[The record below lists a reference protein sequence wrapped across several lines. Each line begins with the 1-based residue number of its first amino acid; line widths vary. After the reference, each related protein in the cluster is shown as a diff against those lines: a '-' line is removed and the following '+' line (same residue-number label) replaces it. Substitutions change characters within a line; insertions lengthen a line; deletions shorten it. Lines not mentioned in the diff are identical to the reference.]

1 VEKNGLKEGG
11 IYKLMAKT
19 QISLGSKG
27 DEVKEL
33 QTALNSN
40 GYSLDVDGIF
50 GSKTQAAVRD
60 YQTKNNLQVDGIVGK
75 NTWASLSGGGGTSTS
90 TTPNATGTSTTTP
103 PAVPEATKPAGNPAP
118 TFDPF
123 TYDSYK
129 ESETV
134 SQAKAALDAQLAQKP
149 GAYQS
154 EWTQMLKDTLDKIN
168 NREDFTY
175 DLNGDALYQ
184 QYKNQYVTQGQLAM
198 QDTMGQAA
206 ALTGGYGNSY
216 AQNAGQQAYHGYLQQ
231 LNDRVPEL
239 YRLALDK
246 YNAEGDDLYRQY
258 ALYGEQ
264 ENMDYGRYRDTMA
277 DYTAERDRLQGL
289 YDAERQLDYSKYLSD
304 RDFALQGYQNDVA
317 NKQWQAQFD
326 EALRQYNE
334 GFKYQQ
340 ERDRIADEQWQAQF
354 DLALGKATGGSSGGS
369 SGSSSTGSSGGSG
382 GSGSGSNKTGYS
394 TELVKKA
401 QAFLG
406 VTADGDWGSKS
417 QEAMKAAGFSSIG
430 QVIAAANGNKAS
442 GSTAT
447 SSAKTS
453 TTSDENSGYFDAVKY
468 LKSEGVD
475 SATAAG
481 VMTESEWRKRKNA
494 GSSSAYGST
503 YFDYVEQYLQ
513 SVKK

>member
-1 VEKNGLKEGG
+1 
-11 IYKLMAKT
+11 MAKT

-75 NTWASLSGGGGTSTS
+75 NTWASLSGGTSAP
-90 TTPNATGTSTTTP
+90 TTPNATGTSTNTTTP

-264 ENMDYGRYRDTMA
+264 ENMDYGRYRDTVA

-304 RDFALQGYQNDVA
+304 RDFALQGYKDDIA

-354 DLALGKATGGSSGGS
+354 DIALGKATGGSSGGN
-369 SGSSSTGSSGGSG
+369 GGGSNP
-382 GSGSGSNKTGYS
+382 SKGSNPTPKSNSTGYS

-401 QAFLG
+401 QAYLG
-406 VTADGDWGSKS
+406 VAADGDWGSKS
-417 QEAMKAAGFSSIG
+417 QAAMKAAGFSSLG
-430 QVIAAANGNKAS
+430 QVIAAANGNKVS

-447 SSAKTS
+447 GSATTS
-453 TTSDENSGYFDAVKY
+453 TGSATNSESVYSTMYKY
-468 LKSEGVD
+468 LKENGLD
-475 SATAAG
+475 SNAAAG
-481 VMTESEWRKRKNA
+481 LMTEQEWKSRKP
-494 GSSSAYGST
+494 YGST
-503 YFDYVEQYLQ
+503 YIDYVDQYLAKH
-513 SVKK
+513 SK